1 MPSIKSNETQIQST
15 IIDYLYLKKHFFV
28 RLNNIPPVQHVNGK
42 MVFRKMPKGSVKG
55 LPDIM
60 LITDGGYVVFLEV
73 KDKSK
78 QSPDQKEFERRCKEK
93 GSEYYIVKSLEDV
106 KNIGL

>member
-1 MPSIKSNETQIQST
+1 MASNEIAIQSG

-28 RLNNIPPVQHVNGK
+28 RLNNIPPVQTVNGK
-42 MVFRKMPKGSVKG
+42 MVFRRLPKGSVKG
-55 LPDIM
+55 LPDI
-60 LITDGGYVVFLEV
+60 LVLTDGGYAVFLEV

-78 QSPDQKEFERRCKEK
+78 QSPDQIEFQRNCKEK
-93 GSEYYIVKSLEDV
+93 GCEYHIVRSIDDV